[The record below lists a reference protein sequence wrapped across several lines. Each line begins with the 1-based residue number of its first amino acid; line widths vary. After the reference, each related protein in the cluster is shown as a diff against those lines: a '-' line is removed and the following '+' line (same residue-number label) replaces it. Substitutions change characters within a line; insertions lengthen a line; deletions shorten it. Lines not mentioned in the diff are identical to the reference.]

1 MPSLYGSLLRAQEPC
16 VPTSLL
22 PLWTG
27 EGLHLLG
34 GPFLHT
40 WPLGRMIVFHFS
52 PSLPTLP
59 LHAVFMITELGYVD
73 VITHSMDMSLSKLQE
88 LVMDR
93 EAWSAA
99 VHGVTRVGH
108 D

>member
-1 MPSLYGSLLRAQEPC
+1 M
-16 VPTSLL
+16 PTSLL

-27 EGLHLLG
+27 EGPHLLS

-40 WPLGRMIVFHFS
+40 WPLGRMTVFHFS
-52 PSLPTLP
+52 PSLPPLP

-73 VITHSMDMSLSKLQE
+73 GITHSMDMSLSKLQE

-99 VHGVTRVGH
+99 VHRVARVGH
-108 D
+108 DFSWSD